1 MLPTERQRETGAC
14 VTYSVTCARAEVRVM
29 YSGGSEMKP
38 PNSEKVGG
46 ALKNELV
53 LKDAGGSLRQRKAFA
68 KKEGKWKIK
77 ER

>member
-1 MLPTERQRETGAC
+1 
-14 VTYSVTCARAEVRVM
+14 M

-53 LKDAGGSLRQRKAFA
+53 LKDAGGSLRQRQVYA
-68 KKEGKWKIK
+68 KKEDKWKIK